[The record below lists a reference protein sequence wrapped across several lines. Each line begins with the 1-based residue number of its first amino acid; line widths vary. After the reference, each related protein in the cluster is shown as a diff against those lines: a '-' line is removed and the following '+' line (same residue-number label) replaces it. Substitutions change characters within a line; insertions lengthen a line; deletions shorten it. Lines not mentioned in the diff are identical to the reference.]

1 MKRLFINMGLFLWLV
16 IGGVMIAGAESY
28 PVYLNE
34 DRNYILCDAY
44 KETAWYLD
52 RSSLNVQKYDP
63 PQYII
68 AVNVV
73 TVPDADRGGTDIN
86 GVRTFRFFYNYELKR
101 MYVDLSLT
109 DAWRYLDPNGDWA
122 ATDISLPVGEL
133 SFALAYNMKF
143 YDSYDDSFYGR
154 I

>member
-1 MKRLFINMGLFLWLV
+1 MKRLFISMGLFLWLA
-16 IGGVMIAGAESY
+16 IGGIVIVGAESY
-28 PVYLNE
+28 PVYLNG

-73 TVPDADRGGTDIN
+73 TVPDMRIEG
-86 GVRTFRFFYNYELKR
+86 
-101 MYVDLSLT
+101 
-109 DAWRYLDPNGDWA
+109 
-122 ATDISLPVGEL
+122 
-133 SFALAYNMKF
+133 
-143 YDSYDDSFYGR
+143 GR
-154 I
+154 ILTESGLFASFIITN

>member
-1 MKRLFINMGLFLWLV
+1 MILRNILLPLMLSPCLMRIEGGRILTESGLF
-16 IGGVMIAGAESY
+16 A
-28 PVYLNE
+28 
-34 DRNYILCDAY
+34 
-44 KETAWYLD
+44 
-52 RSSLNVQKYDP
+52 
-63 PQYII
+63 
-68 AVNVV
+68 
-73 TVPDADRGGTDIN
+73 
-86 GVRTFRFFYNYELKR
+86 FFYNYELKR

-143 YDSYDDSFYGR
+143 YDSYDDAFYGR

>member
-1 MKRLFINMGLFLWLV
+1 MKRLFISMGLFLWLA
-16 IGGVMIAGAESY
+16 IGGIVIVGAESY
-28 PVYLNE
+28 PVYLNG

-122 ATDISLPVGEL
+122 TTDISLPVGEL

>member
-1 MKRLFINMGLFLWLV
+1 MEAGTEMKRLFISMGLFLWLA
-16 IGGVMIAGAESY
+16 IGGIVIAGAESY

-73 TVPDADRGGTDIN
+73 TVPDADRGGRI
-86 GVRTFRFFYNYELKR
+86 
-101 MYVDLSLT
+101 LT
-109 DAWRYLDPNGDWA
+109 ESGLFA
-122 ATDISLPVGEL
+122 
-133 SFALAYNMKF
+133 SF
-143 YDSYDDSFYGR
+143 
-154 I
+154 IITT

>member
-1 MKRLFINMGLFLWLV
+1 
-16 IGGVMIAGAESY
+16 
-28 PVYLNE
+28 
-34 DRNYILCDAY
+34 
-44 KETAWYLD
+44 
-52 RSSLNVQKYDP
+52 
-63 PQYII
+63 
-68 AVNVV
+68 
-73 TVPDADRGGTDIN
+73 
-86 GVRTFRFFYNYELKR
+86 
-101 MYVDLSLT
+101 LT

>member
-1 MKRLFINMGLFLWLV
+1 M
-16 IGGVMIAGAESY
+16 
-28 PVYLNE
+28 
-34 DRNYILCDAY
+34 
-44 KETAWYLD
+44 D

-143 YDSYDDSFYGR
+143 YDSYDDAFYGR

>member
-1 MKRLFINMGLFLWLV
+1 MKRLFISMGLFLWLA
-16 IGGVMIAGAESY
+16 IGGIVIVGAESY
-28 PVYLNE
+28 PVYLNG

-73 TVPDADRGGTDIN
+73 TVPDADRGGTDI
-86 GVRTFRFFYNYELKR
+86 
-101 MYVDLSLT
+101 
-109 DAWRYLDPNGDWA
+109 
-122 ATDISLPVGEL
+122 SLPVGEL

-143 YDSYDDSFYGR
+143 YDSYDDAFYGR